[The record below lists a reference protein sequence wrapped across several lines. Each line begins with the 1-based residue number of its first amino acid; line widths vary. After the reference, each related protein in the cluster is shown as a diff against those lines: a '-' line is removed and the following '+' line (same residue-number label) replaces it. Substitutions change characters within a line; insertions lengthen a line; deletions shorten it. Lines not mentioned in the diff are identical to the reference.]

1 MKDSEDEI
9 LSQTKHIDETFKNYF
24 KRKGYIYAD
33 EREIT
38 SRIDKSVYYIG
49 SAISV
54 LKPYFLERRIPD
66 GGVFLIQ
73 RAIRTQLLKNIY
85 DEQIS
90 EWSSYFEAMGIL
102 VNYKNINKL
111 CQNVWDYFH
120 NELGI
125 KREDMIIKVS
135 SKDTDLIQ
143 AWKSIENYPEIEYD
157 SQPKTYYRHKYGLQD
172 IRNIWEKF

>member
-1 MKDSEDEI
+1 MKDSGNEI
-9 LSQTKHIDETFKNYF
+9 LNQTKLIDETFKNYF
-24 KRKGYIYAD
+24 KRMGYIYA
-33 EREIT
+33 EESKIT

-54 LKPYFLERRIPD
+54 LKPYFLEKRIPNE
-66 GGVFLIQ
+66 GVFLVQ

-85 DEQIS
+85 DERIS

-102 VNYKNINKL
+102 VNYENINKL

-125 KREDMIIKVS
+125 KREDMIIKAF

-157 SQPKTYYRHKYGLQD
+157 SKPETYYRHKYGLQD

>member
-1 MKDSEDEI
+1 MKYMENEI
-9 LSQTKHIDETFKNYF
+9 LNQTKQIDENFKKYF
-24 KRKGYIYAD
+24 KRMGYTYA
-33 EREIT
+33 EESKIT
-38 SRIDKSVYYIG
+38 SRIDKSVYFIG

-66 GGVFLIQ
+66 EGIFLVQ

-85 DEQIS
+85 DERIS

-102 VNYKNINKL
+102 VNYENINKL
-111 CQNVWDYFH
+111 CQDVWNYFH

-125 KREDMIIKVS
+125 KRENMIIKAL

-143 AWKSIENYPEIEYD
+143 AWKSMEKYPAIEYD
-157 SQPKTYYRHKYGLQD
+157 SKPETYYRHKYGLQD

>member
-1 MKDSEDEI
+1 MKESENEI

-33 EREIT
+33 ESKIT

-66 GGVFLIQ
+66 EGVFLVQ
-73 RAIRTQLLKNIY
+73 KAIRTQLLKNIY

-102 VNYKNINKL
+102 VNYENINKL

-125 KREDMIIKVS
+125 KRENMIIKAF
-135 SKDTDLIQ
+135 SKDADLIH
-143 AWKSIENYPEIEYD
+143 AWKKIENYPEIEYD
-157 SQPKTYYRHKYGLQD
+157 SQPENYYRHKYGLQD
-172 IRNIWEKF
+172 IRNIWKEF